1 MRPAASKIPMPLGH
15 GERKQMKEK
24 IQEKFKSFQEMGMW
38 EKIALLAPYAI
49 LCLACCRVA
58 ELYRLCA
65 GDLLKIIRNI
75 TYLYK
80 SPPHFAFIDLLIG
93 IPTGYFLICY
103 IKWNNRLHAKKTR
116 RGEEYGSAKWGNEKD
131 IRPFID
137 PDPFYNIIL
146 SKTERLTMNPKMKK
160 FSLNRNKHV
169 VVYGGSGSGKTF
181 SLVKPNLMQCHSSY
195 VLTDPNR

>member
-1 MRPAASKIPMPLGH
+1 MKKI
-15 GERKQMKEK
+15 KEK
-24 IQEKFKSFQEMGMW
+24 FIFYQRMGIKEKTIF
-38 EKIALLAPYAI
+38 LVPYAI
-49 LCLACCRVA
+49 ACLACCRSI

-65 GDLLKIIRNI
+65 GDLLKIIKNL

-80 SPPHFAFIDLLIG
+80 SPPQFAFIDLLAG
-93 IPTGYFLICY
+93 IPAGYFIVQY
-103 IKWNNRLHAKKTR
+103 IKWNNRIHTKKTR

-146 SKTERLTMNPKMKK
+146 SRTERLTMNPKMKN

-169 VVYGGSGSGKTF
+169 IVYGGSGSGKTF
-181 SLVKPNLMQCHSSY
+181 SIVKPNLMQCHSSY